1 MAKSKESED
10 AEKYGGGKIGHRSWL
25 KHMDKLTFNEPIYA
39 ALWKNDHDEITEL
52 IAPPEWGPDWKID
65 AKKAEWKLAQ
75 AFGTKWFPLKFGST
89 DKGKQKSFASVFE
102 YHITSKRGEWFEIVL
117 ETLKD
122 NAWADVNDLT
132 YCKIEDAREVVEK
145 LQVGGAKLSP
155 SLMINALMNC
165 SFLVVPSG
173 TKIEEMEITEQ
184 DIKRE
189 FRNTDD
195 PKDWKRGLEEFRR
208 RLIHIYEK
216 NGTEYDKDET
226 VDYDKLAERMV
237 EKVPKM

>member
-132 YCKIEDAREVVEK
+132 YCKIEDAREVV
-145 LQVGGAKLSP
+145 
-155 SLMINALMNC
+155 
-165 SFLVVPSG
+165 
-173 TKIEEMEITEQ
+173 
-184 DIKRE
+184 
-189 FRNTDD
+189 
-195 PKDWKRGLEEFRR
+195 
-208 RLIHIYEK
+208 
-216 NGTEYDKDET
+216 
-226 VDYDKLAERMV
+226 
-237 EKVPKM
+237 